1 MLRHPLTGES
11 ERESMLA
18 TLALAIVLFA
28 STNVDDIFVLVGF
41 FADARFRVREIVVG
55 QYLGITV
62 LVGVSVAASLFSL
75 FLPRSYIGLLGIVPI
90 TVGAKSFFDLTRAR
104 FHSPEPARADFPKG
118 RHKHAAVVAL
128 VTIANGGDNIGMY
141 TPAFVIRSRNEIA
154 VIVFVFAIMT
164 GVWCL
169 LALWIVNHPRLGAPI
184 RRYGRIVASA
194 VLIALGVMVM
204 IQAGTFGLLQNL
216 LRAVGV

>member
-1 MLRHPLTGES
+1 
-11 ERESMLA
+11 MLA

-28 STNVDDIFVLVGF
+28 STNIDDIFVLVGF
-41 FADARFRVREIVVG
+41 FADARFRVREILIG
-55 QYLGITV
+55 QYLGIAV

-75 FLPRSYIGLLGIVPI
+75 LLPRSYIGLLGLVPV
-90 TVGAKSFFDLTRAR
+90 TVGARSLFDLARGR
-104 FHSPEPARADFPKG
+104 FHNPKPARPELPKRG
-118 RHKHAAVVAL
+118 RKQAAVVAL

-141 TPAFVIRSRNEIA
+141 TPAFAIRSKNEMA
-154 VIVFVFAIMT
+154 VIVLVFAIMT

-169 LALWIVNHPRLGAPI
+169 FALWIVNHPRLGAPI

-194 VLIALGVMVM
+194 VLVALGVMVM

-216 LRAVGV
+216 LRTIGV